1 MFDKLIVTIIES
13 VYLIYVFFIYKT
25 QYSVG
30 KAPYESET
38 QSLGSMFVHDTGKYE
53 NKICLFGKIMAI
65 IAVILAS
72 IRIYILTRFPEY
84 KKNLLIITVVFDALC
99 LTLAYNMNLNSFV
112 YLLPILLGEIYLFI

>member
-1 MFDKLIVTIIES
+1 MIDKIIVTIIES
-13 VYLIYVFFIYKT
+13 VYLIYMYFICKT

-30 KAPYESET
+30 KARYENET
-38 QSLGSMFVHDTGKYE
+38 QSLGSMFVHDTGRYE
-53 NKICLFGKIMAI
+53 NKVCVFGKIMAI

-84 KKNLLIITVVFDALC
+84 KKNLLISTIVFDTLC
-99 LTLAYNMNLNSFV
+99 LVLAYNMNLNAFV

>member
-13 VYLIYVFFIYKT
+13 VYLIYMFFIHKT

>member
-1 MFDKLIVTIIES
+1 MVDKLIVIIIES
-13 VYLIYVFFIYKT
+13 VYLIYMFFIHKT

>member
-1 MFDKLIVTIIES
+1 MIDKIIVTIIES
-13 VYLIYVFFIYKT
+13 VYLIYMYFICKT

-30 KAPYESET
+30 KARYESET
-38 QSLGSMFVHDTGKYE
+38 QSLGSMFVHDTGRYE
-53 NKICLFGKIMAI
+53 NKVCVFGKIMAI

-84 KKNLLIITVVFDALC
+84 KKNLLISTIVFDTLC
-99 LTLAYNMNLNSFV
+99 LVLAYNMNLNAFV